1 MSGSPRTFSTMKMG
15 LGLGL
20 LKRIMLPLL
29 TARKVELQTGLRLV
43 VKIRVP
49 LESLGTLF
57 CDVEAPDHIVC
68 RSELEDQFGYQV
80 EIERTYEAC
89 SDTWSWKLVG
99 ACAVRPRMQTESPM
113 GSWFCSQITHR
124 SISRRRRTLWHSLMG
139 ASNPGTDGFFCKAT
153 KKRGILDS
161 PKCREKAPDEAR
173 EIRLNDRNGPVSR

>member
-68 RSELEDQFGYQV
+68 RSELEDRQFGYPGRNRAHLRGLQRHLVV
-80 EIERTYEAC
+80 E
-89 SDTWSWKLVG
+89 VG
-99 ACAVRPRMQTESPM
+99 RRMCRPPKNAD
-113 GSWFCSQITHR
+113 GV
-124 SISRRRRTLWHSLMG
+124 
-139 ASNPGTDGFFCKAT
+139 PDGFMVLFPDHTQKYFPKAKNVVAQPNGSIEPWNGWIFLQGYKKTGNTRLT
-153 KKRGILDS
+153 KMS
-161 PKCREKAPDEAR
+161 RESAR
-173 EIRLNDRNGPVSR
+173 